1 MIPTNTNSNK
11 ITMAI
16 TVPKVNHQ
24 HHNSPSSHD
33 KAIGMVDTIQNQDMP
48 HANIE
53 LFLNSKIWLS
63 EIQKTDDNM

>member
-1 MIPTNTNSNK
+1 MIPTNNNSNK

-33 KAIGMVDTIQNQDMP
+33 KAIGMVDTIENQDMP
-48 HANIE
+48 HENIE
-53 LFLNSKIWLS
+53 LFF
-63 EIQKTDDNM
+63 